1 VGYGLQTVTLYIDD
15 ETLQVMAELVR
26 VRKFPTRSELIRSAI
41 RELLFEHMGRS
52 MDPSEVER
60 LPVLAK
66 TLDKY
71 FSQK

>member
-1 VGYGLQTVTLYIDD
+1 METVTLYVDE

-26 VRKFPTRSELIRSAI
+26 IRKFPNRSELIRSAI
-41 RELLFEHMGRS
+41 RELLFEHMGRL

-60 LPVLAK
+60 LPILAK
-66 TLDKY
+66 TLDQY